1 VADWFLERWPRIERL
16 GLKFTGGYIT
26 FLGVVVVGGLYV
38 NSQQFRPGQRGV
50 LAPSDA
56 WIVYGIGF
64 ALLIAGVATW
74 HRRRRDLATAT
85 LAGVF
90 AAILGF
96 ALPQTQ
102 SATVRERA
110 PLLLGVIAVGLYCI
124 RLFGGA
130 YIPVPEPTR
139 EPRPYRLQMTA
150 PRTGTLPRGWSGAH
164 PRSTDRARSAARPPS
179 YLKRLSGA
187 YDGSDRA
194 TRSAPD
200 LRGMETPTRGGVR
213 WAAWD
218 SLEPP
223 IRGGAW
229 RSGR

>member
-1 VADWFLERWPRIERL
+1 VADWFLERSPRTERL

-26 FLGVVVVGGLYV
+26 FLGVVVVGDLYV
-38 NSQQFRPGQRGV
+38 NSQQFRPGQRRV

-56 WIVYGIGF
+56 WIGYGIGF

-74 HRRRRDLATAT
+74 HRRWRDLATAT

-130 YIPVPEPTR
+130 YIPVPEPD
-139 EPRPYRLQMTA
+139 PRASTVPTA
-150 PRTGTLPRGWSGAH
+150 DDG
-164 PRSTDRARSAARPPS
+164 PPH
-179 YLKRLSGA
+179 R
-187 YDGSDRA
+187 D
-194 TRSAPD
+194 
-200 LRGMETPTRGGVR
+200 PT
-213 WAAWD
+213 
-218 SLEPP
+218 
-223 IRGGAW
+223 
-229 RSGR
+229 

>member
-1 VADWFLERWPRIERL
+1 MTDWFLERWPRIERL

-26 FLGVVVVGGLYV
+26 FLGVIVVGGLFV

-102 SATVRERA
+102 SARVLESA

-130 YIPVPEPTR
+130 YILVPEPD
-139 EPRPYRLQMTA
+139 PRASTVPTA
-150 PRTGTLPRGWSGAH
+150 DDA
-164 PRSTDRARSAARPPS
+164 PPH
-179 YLKRLSGA
+179 RN
-187 YDGSDRA
+187 
-194 TRSAPD
+194 
-200 LRGMETPTRGGVR
+200 PT
-213 WAAWD
+213 
-218 SLEPP
+218 
-223 IRGGAW
+223 
-229 RSGR
+229 